1 MNPRVAEW
9 YSRRTAASGTIL
21 IAMADLSDLL
31 TAIRGDDLEAVDRL
45 LAADPDLARARDG
58 EGLTP
63 VIQARY
69 WFKRAAL
76 DRLLAVRGDDLDIFE
91 AAVTGRADL
100 VRSHLARDASLA
112 TAWSPDGYTA
122 LHYPAFF
129 GGADV
134 AEALL
139 DAGADVN
146 AASRNAMGAR
156 PLNSAAAGR
165 HLDVSRLLVARGA
178 DVNTAEHGGFV
189 PLHQAAEHGDGELAE
204 LLLAAGADPGVRLD
218 DGRTAADIALEAGHE
233 GLADRLGGPS
243 LGA

>member
-1 MNPRVAEW
+1 M
-9 YSRRTAASGTIL
+9 
-21 IAMADLSDLL
+21 SDVEELL
-31 TAIRGDDLEAVDRL
+31 AAIRADDLDAVDRL
-45 LAADPDLARARDG
+45 LAADPERAGARDG

-69 WFKRAAL
+69 WFKRGAL

-100 VRSHLARDASLA
+100 VRSHLARDPGLA
-112 TAWSPDGYTA
+112 RAWSPDGYTA

-129 GGADV
+129 GGVDV

-139 DAGADVN
+139 AAGADIEAV
-146 AASRNAMGAR
+146 SRNAMGAR
-156 PLNSAAAGR
+156 PLHSAAAGR
-165 HLDVSRLLVARGA
+165 HLDVSRLLIERGA
-178 DVNTAEHGGFV
+178 DVNASQHGGFV
-189 PLHQAAEHGDGELAE
+189 PLHQAAQHGDGELAE
-204 LLLAAGADPGVRLD
+204 VLLAAGADRDARLD

-243 LGA
+243 RGA

>member
-1 MNPRVAEW
+1 
-9 YSRRTAASGTIL
+9 
-21 IAMADLSDLL
+21 MADVNDLL
-31 TAIRGDDLEAVDRL
+31 TAIRADDLEAVDHL
-45 LAADPDLARARDG
+45 LTADRGLARARDG

-69 WFKRAAL
+69 WFKLAAL

-100 VRSHLARDASLA
+100 VRSNLARDPTLA

-134 AEALL
+134 AEVLL
-139 DAGADVN
+139 EAGADMD

-165 HLDVSRLLVARGA
+165 NLDVSRLLVAHGA

-189 PLHQAAEHGDGELAE
+189 PLHQAAEHGDGELVE
-204 LLLAAGADPGVRLD
+204 LLLAAGADPDVRLD
-218 DGRTAADIALEAGHE
+218 DGRTAADIAIEAGHE
-233 GLADRLGGPS
+233 GLSDRLGGPS
-243 LGA
+243 PGA